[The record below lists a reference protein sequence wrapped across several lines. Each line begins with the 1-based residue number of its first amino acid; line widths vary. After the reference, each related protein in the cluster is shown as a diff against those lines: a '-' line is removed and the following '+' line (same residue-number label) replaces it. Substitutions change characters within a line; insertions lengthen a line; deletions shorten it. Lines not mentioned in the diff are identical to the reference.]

1 MKHVVIIVAK
11 GFLLLV
17 FFVNILAAAI
27 RGIAAANGYID
38 LHDKTYLTNQLIAV
52 VAAGFL
58 ALIYQKEDV

>member
-1 MKHVVIIVAK
+1 MKIMMSIIVK
-11 GFLLLV
+11 GFLLLM

-27 RGIAAANGYID
+27 RGVAAANGYIE

-58 ALIYQKEDV
+58 ALIYQREDV